1 MKVSPKKIKLEI
13 NENEFHILN
22 YIVNNMK
29 SEVDSSIKENLGE
42 HWIEHYASLWMEVQ
56 NKRCE
61 LYT

>member
-22 YIVNNMK
+22 YIVNDME

-42 HWIEHYASLWMEVQ
+42 HWLEHYASLWMEVQ